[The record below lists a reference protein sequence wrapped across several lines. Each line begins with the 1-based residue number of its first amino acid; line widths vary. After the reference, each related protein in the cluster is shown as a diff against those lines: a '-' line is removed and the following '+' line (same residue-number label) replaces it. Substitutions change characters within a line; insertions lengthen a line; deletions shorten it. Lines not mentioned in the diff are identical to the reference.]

1 MQIEYITRISLTARR
16 TLQQKR
22 QRTVSNRMFGQII
35 VNDQHVLAL
44 IHEKLCHSCTG
55 IGCDILQRRR
65 LAGGS
70 GYQDGIV
77 HGSVFCKCIHDF
89 GDRRGLLT
97 DSHVYTD
104 HILTLLV
111 DDRIC
116 GNGCL
121 TGLTVTDDQLT
132 LSAADGEHGINGQ
145 NTGLQR
151 YGNGFTGSNARCF
164 MLDGTIFL
172 DVKITFTVNGLTQS
186 VDYTSQKLLRYRN
199 PRLTACTGNTCSRL
213 DTLIRA
219 EKNTADT
226 VMADILYQ
234 TLDTGIKDNNLTIHG
249 MTHAV
254 NSSNTVTDTD
264 NGTVFLVV
272 SFKIKMGDL
281 FLKYRDDLFRIVI
294 RRQTSGLFAHGVLKL
309 LHTAIQTPVEYLI
322 FYLQLETTDQ
332 GLIFNNLDLCLFT
345 VIFCNNKLPDLFQ
358 LFLFRFIDTGQCS
371 FDDLISLISEPEKLI
386 TDGTDVTDT
395 SLLCQIRKKNA
406 KFLWKQSINDAL
418 FFLQRYRRIHQGC
431 LHQRVIHK
439 YLTHFLH
446 HTLRYGQIAE
456 SAGEITR
463 FLHCQHLLLL
473 L

>member
-1 MQIEYITRISLTARR
+1 ML
-16 TLQQKR
+16 
-22 QRTVSNRMFGQII
+22 GQIVI
-35 VNDQHVLAL
+35 NDQHILAL
-44 IHEKLCHSCTG
+44 MHEKLCHSCTG
-55 IGCDILQRRR
+55 IRCNILQRRR
-65 LAGGS
+65 FAGGS
-70 GYQDGIV
+70 GYQDRII
-77 HGSVFCKCIHDF
+77 HSSIFCQCINDL

-97 DSHVYTD
+97 DSHIYTD
-104 HILTLLV
+104 HIFTPLI

-132 LSAADGEHGINGQ
+132 LAAADGKHGVNGQ

-234 TLDTGIKDNNLTIHG
+234 TLDTGIKGNNLTIHG

-418 FFLQRYRRIHQGC
+418 FFLLRYCRIHQGC

-473 L
+473 